1 MSEPLFSIVIA
12 CYNHEA
18 FIKEAVE
25 SALRQQHPSKEI
37 IVVDDASTDGTAEVI
52 KSLGDSIIYRR
63 HPVNRG
69 AAVARNYGASIA
81 KGKYLVFLDGDDAFM
96 PWSLRVYGRIIA
108 ERSPMFILGRSSLFY
123 GDLPRIMTTPE
134 PSIRFVEYATFLD
147 KDRHWVYN
155 SSSLVVDRAAFWDV
169 GGWSPDIFY
178 QDIQDLLNKLC
189 VARGTIL
196 VLGPDT
202 VLYRMHS
209 TNAVRQ
215 IAPFIQGIYLLLAKS
230 RQGTYPGGHKVW
242 AKRSAWFGGL
252 IFYWAK
258 EGMQNGLLLEG
269 LKLAITN
276 LWMIVLAVS
285 RRAVAWIAGRRR
297 VEVLTLDPCGSEHL
311 LGSLPCT
318 PMPEASLVT
327 MKGPAAK
334 A

>member
-25 SALRQQHPSKEI
+25 SALRQHPSKEI
-37 IVVDDASTDGTAEVI
+37 IVVDDASRDGTAEVI
-52 KSLGDSIIYRR
+52 KSFGHSIIYGRL
-63 HPVNRG
+63 PVNRG
-69 AAVARNYGASIA
+69 AAAARNYGASIA
-81 KGKYLVFLDGDDAFM
+81 KGKYLVFLDGDDAFT

-108 ERSPMFILGRSSLFY
+108 ERSPMLILGRSSLFY
-123 GDLPRIMTTPE
+123 GDLPSITGTPKQ
-134 PSIRFVEYATFLD
+134 SIRFVEYATFLD

-155 SSSLVVDRAAFWDV
+155 TSSLVVDRAAFWDV
-169 GGWSPDIFY
+169 GGWSADIFY

-189 VARGTIL
+189 VAQSTIL
-196 VLGPDT
+196 VLAPDT

-209 TNAVRQ
+209 TNAVRK
-215 IAPFIQGIYLLLAKS
+215 IAPFIEGIYLLLAKA
-230 RQGTYPGGHKVW
+230 RQGAYPGGHKVW

-258 EGMQNGLLLEG
+258 EGMQNGLFLEG
-269 LKLAITN
+269 LKLVITN
-276 LWMIVLAVS
+276 SWMVVLAAF
-285 RRAVAWIAGRRR
+285 RRAIACIAGRRL
-297 VEVLTLDPCGSEHL
+297 VEVMTVEPHDSENL
-311 LGSLPCT
+311 LGSLPCA
-318 PMPEASLVT
+318 PLPEASLMT